1 MKIIK
6 QHQHPKFKE
15 AISSLLLPH
24 RQDFYF
30 YFLSHV
36 DFYEIDP
43 KSVMMPTAGAT
54 VINMRLAIIW
64 CKDFMDSLSLDNAR
78 ALILHELF
86 HLIHHHLDRG
96 KGYNQQVANI
106 AMDMII
112 NHLIVTNHSNDSRGR
127 KMTEMM
133 QGWVQL
139 DKNYKGSL
147 VFEHIYEWLQAQN
160 QQRQEGN
167 KHEMSPETCKL
178 MDQAEAMN
186 GQTVDI
192 HELPDDIQGEIKKQ
206 IANECIQKA
215 KMDAKKAGNMP
226 GDIDDLLKILLKAP
240 KKDNIKLL
248 KRVISALKGKM
259 KEPSY
264 KRSNKRIPGLKGNK
278 KIGEEI
284 NVILDTSGSMMGNF
298 DKVLTEIYKDGLTVN
313 IVECDTQVQKVI
325 KTTKKSELNTLSIKG
340 LGGTELNCGIKYIQD
355 PKNGL
360 SKYST
365 AVLTDGEL
373 YETLD
378 FGNRGQW
385 LILTTHNTDIK
396 MINGNNVRII
406 KIDNEV

>member
-64 CKDFMDSLSLDNAR
+64 CKEFMDSLSLDNAR

-112 NHLIVTNHSNDSRGR
+112 NHLIEANHTNDSRGR
-127 KMTEMM
+127 KMTELM
-133 QGWVQL
+133 GEWVKL
-139 DKNYKGSL
+139 DKNYKGAL

-160 QQRQEGN
+160 QQRQQGQS
-167 KHEMSPETCKL
+167 HEMSPETCRL

-215 KMDAKKAGNMP
+215 KIQAKNAGNMP

-240 KKDNIKLL
+240 KKDNIKYL
-248 KRVISALKGKM
+248 KRIISQHKGKV
-259 KEPSY
+259 KEGSY
-264 KRSNKRIPGLKGNK
+264 KRSNRRIEGLRGVK
-278 KIGEEI
+278 KVGQEI
-284 NVILDTSGSMMGNF
+284 NVLLDTSGSMMGRF
-298 DKVLTEIYKDGLTVN
+298 DKVLSEIYRDSLTVN
-313 IVECDTQVQKVI
+313 IVECDTQVQKVF
-325 KTTKKSELNTLSIKG
+325 KTTRKEELKTIEIKG
-340 LGGTELNCGIKYIQD
+340 YGGTKMGLGVDYIQD

-360 SKYST
+360 SRYPSI
-365 AVLTDGEL
+365 LLSDGGLFEPI
-373 YETLD
+373 D
-378 FGNRGQW
+378 FKGNRMQW
-385 LILTTHNTDIK
+385 LIISLGDAPIQHN
-396 MINGNNVRII
+396 GGSNVRVIEI
-406 KIDNEV
+406 KE